1 MFNFHAGIETKR
13 NLVNN
18 TYSRE
23 FKDKQKQTN
32 KQKTNEIGRNKSKTP
47 KAINNNSNNNNNN
60 NNNNNRRKTRC
71 RLIVRR
77 RPE

>member
-1 MFNFHAGIETKR
+1 MFSTCSNFHAGIETKR

-23 FKDKQKQTN
+23 FNDKQKQTK

-47 KAINNNSNNNNNN
+47 KAINNNNNN

>member
-1 MFNFHAGIETKR
+1 MINK
-13 NLVNN
+13 N
-18 TYSRE
+18 
-23 FKDKQKQTN
+23 KQK

-47 KAINNNSNNNNNN
+47 KAINNNNNNNND
-60 NNNNNRRKTRC
+60 NNRRKTRC

>member
-1 MFNFHAGIETKR
+1 MFSTCSNFHAGIETKR

-23 FKDKQKQTN
+23 FNDKQKQTN

-47 KAINNNSNNNNNN
+47 KAINNN

>member
-1 MFNFHAGIETKR
+1 MFSTCSNFHAGIETKR

-23 FKDKQKQTN
+23 FNDKQKQTN

-47 KAINNNSNNNNNN
+47 KTIDTTTTTTTTTTTNNNNN
-60 NNNNNRRKTRC
+60 K
-71 RLIVRR
+71 
-77 RPE
+77 

>member
-1 MFNFHAGIETKR
+1 MFSTCSNFHAGIETKR

-23 FKDKQKQTN
+23 FNDKQKQTN

-47 KAINNNSNNNNNN
+47 KAINNNNNNK
-60 NNNNNRRKTRC
+60 NNNRRKTRC